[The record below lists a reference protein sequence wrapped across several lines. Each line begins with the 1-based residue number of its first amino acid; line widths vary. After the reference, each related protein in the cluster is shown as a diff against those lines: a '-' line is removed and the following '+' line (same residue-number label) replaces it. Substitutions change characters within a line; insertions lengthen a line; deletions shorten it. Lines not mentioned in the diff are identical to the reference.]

1 MAANGRWTTDVEV
14 GKKKKKKKKKKKPV
28 KKHWELRR
36 EEGSFWRKT
45 PPLCPS
51 SKRSQAE
58 LLTRRSARRPRQT
71 AQRSQD
77 LRIRNPKLSPRLL
90 ELSRP
95 KTTHPHFQSKRQVGA
110 PNAQVFEKG
119 TSETSR
125 AQSKSPRLEH
135 LSLPRLRLSQVC
147 YQPSRPE
154 EPIRTASMAAR
165 RAKASPRIERLAT
178 PNQLPDGY
186 TPPS

>member
-1 MAANGRWTTDVEV
+1 RD
-14 GKKKKKKKKKKKPV
+14 
-28 KKHWELRR
+28 
-36 EEGSFWRKT
+36 EGSFRRKT

-51 SKRSQAE
+51 SKGSQAE
-58 LLTRRSARRPRQT
+58 LLTRRSARRPRPT
-71 AQRSQD
+71 AQRSQVNHALPVQDPNTTSTLYGHTPECEPTCLVWHVD

-95 KTTHPHFQSKRQVGA
+95 KTTHPHFQSKRQV
-110 PNAQVFEKG
+110 FEKG

-125 AQSKSPRLEH
+125 AQSKSPRLDY

-154 EPIRTASMAAR
+154 EPIRTVR
-165 RAKASPRIERLAT
+165 DLV
-178 PNQLPDGY
+178 
-186 TPPS
+186 

>member
-1 MAANGRWTTDVEV
+1 MYC
-14 GKKKKKKKKKKKPV
+14 
-28 KKHWELRR
+28 
-36 EEGSFWRKT
+36 FWFMIFFFHLCSDWSSTLYGHT
-45 PPLCPS
+45 PECEPTCLVWHV
-51 SKRSQAE
+51 
-58 LLTRRSARRPRQT
+58 
-71 AQRSQD
+71 D
-77 LRIRNPKLSPRLL
+77 LRIKNPKLSPRLL

-95 KTTHPHFQSKRQVGA
+95 KTKTTNPHFQSKRQVL
-110 PNAQVFEKG
+110 EKG

-147 YQPSRPE
+147 YQPSPPE